1 MNIVRDS
8 NLCYTGCKTC
18 QLVSSFHY
26 AKVFWPDQSSISVS
40 RNFKMRS
47 LNDVLKQPA
56 LA

>member
-40 RNFKMRS
+40 RNFKMRL